1 MPFIWDQDMWDSPTA
16 FWSDNP
22 SVPAPGTKRKAMDE
36 FALKLQEK
44 TLEEKETLS
53 IDIEEG
59 LTTTSY
65 VSTGATLAAAL
76 AAKRTDITNKKTD
89 ISGAKSALEMEEN
102 ALLALEGGLDDLLLS
117 TCSAAQDAVNGD
129 RDKMEE
135 MNIPLRKIGTPSTTP
150 PDAPTNV
157 RGSYGDMNGEVDFQ
171 WDGLGPRVIY
181 FGELGE
187 DPNGPFTQCYVGPK
201 SRCTVKN
208 KTPGTMYYF
217 RVSVERNGLRSNP
230 SELANHRAR

>member
-1 MPFIWDQDMWDSPTA
+1 MSLRVNLWKLCPRASLLQRAQNQSGTTHMPFIWDQDMWDSPTA

-22 SVPAPGTKRKAMDE
+22 SVPAPGTKRKAR
-36 FALKLQEK
+36 
-44 TLEEKETLS
+44 
-53 IDIEEG
+53 EG

-135 MNIPLRKIGTPSTTP
+135 MNIPLRKIGTPST
-150 PDAPTNV
+150 
-157 RGSYGDMNGEVDFQ
+157 
-171 WDGLGPRVIY
+171 
-181 FGELGE
+181 
-187 DPNGPFTQCYVGPK
+187 
-201 SRCTVKN
+201 
-208 KTPGTMYYF
+208 
-217 RVSVERNGLRSNP
+217 RS
-230 SELANHRAR
+230 